1 MICKLTYIVNRTLST
16 ISIKEPAPMEKPG
29 EWWLND
35 VLQSDT
41 SVYNGLFGEEHTATF
56 SYKGRDNLLSLV
68 SSLPSLLIA
77 HNYQSYPESSW
88 WLL

>member
-1 MICKLTYIVNRTLST
+1 
-16 ISIKEPAPMEKPG
+16 
-29 EWWLND
+29 
-35 VLQSDT
+35 
-41 SVYNGLFGEEHTATF
+41 
-56 SYKGRDNLLSLV
+56 LLSLV